1 MYTGNWSNPYVPY
14 GGGNPVTVSEAPA
27 SESEAEDVVY
37 PHQAASQYDQSEVG
51 SLYSHIPPSQMD
63 RSTVIPPTNVGGYTN
78 PGGLPTGGHGPMSF
92 STPFHERGPQFYM
105 WRNEVIDQGNSL
117 MDSLPAEQKHLL
129 VRAAH
134 AHRDMVW
141 ESAHHVEKRAEKWRI
156 QCEKAKLDSEAH
168 KVAVMQL
175 QARVAELEA
184 EGHPSRSGPGM
195 PPLTSVPGAGFGP
208 TPFRDA
214 SIGFL
219 PNQSS
224 SGSRMGVFTA
234 KASNL
239 PTYDGER
246 NAEKV
251 ITFLVSLER
260 AFLVRAQE
268 TMTQGSTTSWG
279 MYAIQQLRGK
289 AAEWGNHEWG
299 LGENI
304 GWEKF
309 RERVTEQFIPPDY
322 VTRVKLEFSNLT
334 INPKKPL
341 TDFNERFRSLRLC
354 LRIVTGTGRQEER
367 DGELIDFYVA
377 RIQAAVA
384 QEKGDSM
391 ARVYSAYVQWEAL
404 RDKKEPLTLA
414 TVMNFCARMDNI
426 HNRHSSAGTAPL
438 TTGTTHQ
445 PSLTTSQGGDRMDI
459 YAMNNRNQ
467 GYRRSSADTKRGRSN
482 EGQSRRASGGKKDED
497 KEKKKDV
504 DKKDRDMSKVKCF
517 HCGSMGHMKQDC
529 KGYKRM
535 ISALEKAEVRVTEDL
550 SEDEEDQE
558 EGN

>member
-1 MYTGNWSNPYVPY
+1 
-14 GGGNPVTVSEAPA
+14 
-27 SESEAEDVVY
+27 
-37 PHQAASQYDQSEVG
+37 
-51 SLYSHIPPSQMD
+51 MD

-78 PGGLPTGGHGPMSF
+78 PGGLPTAGHGPMSF

-184 EGHPSRSGPGM
+184 EGHPSRPGPGM
-195 PPLTSVPGAGFGP
+195 PPFTSVPGAGFGP

-214 SIGFL
+214 SIA
-219 PNQSS
+219 NQSS

-279 MYAIQQLRGK
+279 
-289 AAEWGNHEWG
+289 
-299 LGENI
+299 
-304 GWEKF
+304 
-309 RERVTEQFIPPDY
+309 
-322 VTRVKLEFSNLT
+322 
-334 INPKKPL
+334 
-341 TDFNERFRSLRLC
+341 
-354 LRIVTGTGRQEER
+354 TGRQEER

-377 RIQAAVA
+377 RIQTAAA

-391 ARVYSAYVQWEAL
+391 AQVYSAYVQWEAL

-414 TVMNFCARMDNI
+414 TVMNFCARMDDI

-438 TTGTTHQ
+438 TTGTSHQ
-445 PSLTTSQGGDRMDI
+445 SSLTTSQGGDKMDI

-504 DKKDRDMSKVKCF
+504 DKKDRDLSKVKCF

-558 EGN
+558 EEN